1 MKEIEPVRILP
12 FDLEDD
18 LRDANPW
25 WRQERVSK
33 VPPIRRWAFEPVLRR
48 IKDGLA
54 PAVVLRGPRQVGKT
68 TLLLQIVHA
77 LLDEGVPAE
86 RILRVQFDELP
97 DLMKR
102 LKSKEPILH
111 LVRWYSS
118 TILKK
123 TLNQAALDN
132 EPVYIFLDE
141 VQNLSNWAPQLKY
154 LVDIYKVRVLVPHFI
169 SH

>member
-1 MKEIEPVRILP
+1 MKEQEPIRILP

-25 WRQERVSK
+25 WRHERVSN

-48 IKDGLA
+48 LKNGLA

-77 LLDEGVPAE
+77 LLDEGIAPQ
-86 RILRVQFDELP
+86 RIFRIQFDELP
-97 DLMKR
+97 DLVKR
-102 LKSKEPILH
+102 IKSREPILH

-118 TILKK
+118 VILAKRC
-123 TLNQAALDN
+123 
-132 EPVYIFLDE
+132 
-141 VQNLSNWAPQLKY
+141 LSCLSCR
-154 LVDIYKVRVLVPHFI
+154 L
-169 SH
+169 